1 MLTSRVAGRCYKTFS
16 STSSRL
22 STPIA
27 LTKPI
32 YTVRPITC
40 STKLY
45 KEDKRQPNVAS
56 RALELS
62 DDSHE
67 GAFGR
72 TDNTIV
78 IEHPDEAEHPPS
90 KPVQGRG
97 GLHFKRTLAS
107 FTLEGRSVIVT
118 GGARGL
124 GLVMSQAC
132 VISGADVAIV
142 DLNSKQDM
150 VYLGILL
157 IVCRGRGTTSSER
170 IDEALSGGESWS
182 RKVWL
187 GFPLGVLTNA
197 MIVSPRSPRISAM
210 FLIMSLSNLRL
221 PKLSRTTARSTTWSH
236 LPVSPRTSTL
246 SHTHQIGSGSSG
258 V

>member
-1 MLTSRVAGRCYKTFS
+1 MFTARAISRS
-16 STSSRL
+16 SKLLAAANSSRL
-22 STPIA
+22 TTPI

-32 YTVRPITC
+32 YFIRPITC

-56 RALELS
+56 RALEQS
-62 DDSHE
+62 EDDHE

-72 TDNTIV
+72 TDKTIR
-78 IEHPDEAEHPPS
+78 IEHPEEEDHPPS

-107 FTLEGRSVIVT
+107 FTLENRSVIVT

-142 DLNSKQDM
+142 DLNSEKIEHYWKNFTHGLQRM
-150 VYLGILL
+150 RANAKL
-157 IVCRGRGTTSSER
+157 TSS
-170 IDEALSGGESWS
+170 
-182 RKVWL
+182 
-187 GFPLGVLTNA
+187 
-197 MIVSPRSPRISAM
+197 
-210 FLIMSLSNLRL
+210 
-221 PKLSRTTARSTTWSH
+221 
-236 LPVSPRTSTL
+236 
-246 SHTHQIGSGSSG
+246 
-258 V
+258 